1 MLFIRRESFR
11 EFLSA
16 YPITSLIVFLN
27 TVMMIGTIFIGD
39 WLYGWGGLNRSTII
53 AGEFYRLLTYA
64 FIHGG
69 IMHFLMNMIFTIIT
83 APAIEKLLG
92 TLKFIGLFFFS
103 ILMAALVIILIPAD
117 PYQFDIGESG
127 FGYSLFGFYF
137 YLVVFKKNF
146 LDKESSNVI
155 LGLIV
160 IGWITTFA
168 IPGTSFA
175 GHIGGFAAGWLFA
188 FLVHKKLNRVRII
201 SNRSYYR

>member
-27 TVMMIGTIFIGD
+27 TIMMIVSIFLGD
-39 WLYGWGGLNRSTII
+39 WMYRWGGINRSTII
-53 AGEFYRLLTYA
+53 GGEFYRLLTYA

-69 IMHFLMNMIFTIIT
+69 MMHFLTNMIFTIIT

-92 TLKFIGLFFFS
+92 PLKFITLFFFS
-103 ILMAALVIILIPAD
+103 ILTAALVIILIPAG
-117 PYQFDIGESG
+117 PYQFDVGESG

-155 LGLIV
+155 LALIA
-160 IGWITTFA
+160 IGWLTTLV

-175 GHIGGFAAGWLFA
+175 GHLGGFVAGWLFA
-188 FLVHKKLNRVRII
+188 FLVNKNLNRLKII
-201 SNRSYYR
+201 NNRSYYR